1 MMQMGIKN
9 GVKECEQKKG
19 FENLW
24 PPELLKALRK
34 IKMIASCYDKD
45 IFVQLAYPLTKK
57 FRCSAKCWLVSNPV
71 HTSACAFIYSTAS
84 HVFAFPD
91 VTVNVTSMVE

>member
-1 MMQMGIKN
+1 MQMGIKK

-24 PPELLKALRK
+24 PPQLLKALRK

-57 FRCSAKCWLVSNPV
+57 FRCSAIC
-71 HTSACAFIYSTAS
+71 
-84 HVFAFPD
+84 
-91 VTVNVTSMVE
+91 